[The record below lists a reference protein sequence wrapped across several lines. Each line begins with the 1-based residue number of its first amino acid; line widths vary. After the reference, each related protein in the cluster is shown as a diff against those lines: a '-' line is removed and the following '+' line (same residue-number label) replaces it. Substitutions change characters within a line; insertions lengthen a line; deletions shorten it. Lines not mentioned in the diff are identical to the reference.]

1 MTQVIVCFS
10 YNAPLISS
18 RVVQIR
24 EYAAFLL
31 AQNCFAVFVQELT
44 LKLRN
49 SNVRRKNVLRVFVIA
64 ISFLIVSPGFAED
77 ATKPTQTEAA
87 KNLDPG
93 RPKTR
98 LFVRT
103 EFKESESGDKT
114 TVIDPLYDFPIGQ
127 RFSVRLQTPFVNKDF
142 VEGGSEGGN
151 GDITARFSY
160 KATTTDA
167 GNSLFLSLETKWD
180 TASDAE
186 LGGGKNLVAPTVFG
200 FVKIPS
206 LGLFSFPLFQTFF
219 TVGGDDSRDDVSFSA
234 LKLPAMKKL
243 SHGYYLFFE
252 PVVLWDH
259 ERGEQSTGNFELE
272 FGRFVKPSMM
282 LYARPGTTLWGDN
295 TSFSFKYNFEVG
307 FRLFM

>member
-1 MTQVIVCFS
+1 
-10 YNAPLISS
+10 
-18 RVVQIR
+18 
-24 EYAAFLL
+24 
-31 AQNCFAVFVQELT
+31 
-44 LKLRN
+44 
-49 SNVRRKNVLRVFVIA
+49 VRRKSVLRVFVIA

-160 KATTTDA
+160 KTTTTGG

-186 LGGGKNLVAPTVFG
+186 LGGGKKSRRAHSFWFCKG
-200 FVKIPS
+200 SQSGAFVVPIVPDI
-206 LGLFSFPLFQTFF
+206 FY
-219 TVGGDDSRDDVSFSA
+219 SR
-234 LKLPAMKKL
+234 
-243 SHGYYLFFE
+243 
-252 PVVLWDH
+252 W
-259 ERGEQSTGNFELE
+259 
-272 FGRFVKPSMM
+272 
-282 LYARPGTTLWGDN
+282 
-295 TSFSFKYNFEVG
+295 
-307 FRLFM
+307 